1 LGDNADMAM
10 IELVDFNELYT
21 GGKKKL
27 KSKSRRGGKAKKAD
41 EATEAQLLRLILLQ
55 TLLNSYECN
64 CFIRIKLFVVYPF
77 FLLFEQSK
85 ICFYL

>member
-1 LGDNADMAM
+1 MAM

-27 KSKSRRGGKAKKAD
+27 KKAKKPTRKAKKAD
-41 EATEAQLLRLILLQ
+41 RTTEARLLRLILLQ

-64 CFIRIKLFVVYPF
+64 CFIKVG
-77 FLLFEQSK
+77 
-85 ICFYL
+85 